1 MAYPLTATSTLIVL
15 LFYLIVTM
23 NVGRARGKYGIKA
36 PAVSGNEK
44 FERAYRVQMNSLE
57 HLVFLLPAMWLF
69 ALSLSDLGG
78 LIGGAIWVIGRIIY
92 AFTYVRDPSSRTL
105 GMMISFLAQIG
116 LFLGATYGTIK
127 FFV

>member
-1 MAYPLTATSTLIVL
+1 MAFPLTATSTLIVI

-127 FFV
+127 FFL

>member
-1 MAYPLTATSTLIVL
+1 MAYPLTATSTLIVI

-44 FERAYRVQMNSLE
+44 FERTYRVQMNSLE

-127 FFV
+127 FFL

>member
-127 FFV
+127 FFL